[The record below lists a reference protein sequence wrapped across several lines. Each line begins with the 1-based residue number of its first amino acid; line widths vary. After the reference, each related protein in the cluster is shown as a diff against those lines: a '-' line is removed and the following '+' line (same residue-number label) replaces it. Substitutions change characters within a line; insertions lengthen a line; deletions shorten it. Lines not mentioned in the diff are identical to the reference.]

1 MKPKIVVVEDE
12 PKLIGILEYL
22 LEDEGYEVHSSQRG
36 DTALA
41 IIEEHKPDLV
51 LLDIMLPGIDGF
63 ELCAAIRRLT
73 TTPVIVLTARKEQ
86 EDVIRGLE
94 LGADDYL
101 TKPFNNKEL
110 TLRIR
115 RVLGRTGLGD
125 SFDQIVHGDIVVRV
139 ASREVSV
146 AGRAL
151 ALTPT
156 EFSLLLCLMHNRGRV
171 LSWESLLREVWGSED
186 WEGGKELVKVNIRRL
201 RKKLEP
207 DPTEPKYLLTN
218 WGIGYRMG
226 GVGISDSRRDGS
238 IR

>member
-12 PKLIGILEYL
+12 PELIGILEYL
-22 LEDEGYEVHSSQRG
+22 LEDEGYEVSSSQRG

-41 IIEEHKPDLV
+41 IIQEWKPDLV
-51 LLDIMLPGIDGF
+51 LLDIMLPGMDGF
-63 ELCAAIRRLT
+63 ELCAAIRRFT

-86 EDVIRGLE
+86 VDVIRGLE

-101 TKPFNNKEL
+101 TKPFNNREL

-115 RVLGRTGLGD
+115 RVLGRTHLGD
-125 SFDQIVHGDIVVRV
+125 SSDRIEHGGIVVR
-139 ASREVSV
+139 ASSREVSV
-146 AGRAL
+146 EGREI

-156 EFSLLLCLMHNRGRV
+156 EFSLLLCLMRNRGRV
-171 LSWESLLREVWGSED
+171 LSWESLLREVWGSDD
-186 WEGGKELVKVNIRRL
+186 WEGGKELVKVNVRRL

-207 DPTEPKYLLTN
+207 DPTEPKYLLTS
-218 WGIGYRMG
+218 WGVGYRMG
-226 GVGISDSRRDGS
+226 GAGTGDAHDDGS